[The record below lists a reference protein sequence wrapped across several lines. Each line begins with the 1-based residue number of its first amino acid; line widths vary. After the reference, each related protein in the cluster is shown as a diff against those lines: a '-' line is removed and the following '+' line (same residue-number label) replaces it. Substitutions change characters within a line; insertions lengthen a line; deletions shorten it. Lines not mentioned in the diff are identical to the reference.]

1 MEKIKFSDPRITKTV
16 ELPSFKGSQ
25 VEIYGSLTVGDQRN
39 ILAKYPN
46 ASAGNNADAFAAS
59 VEMIAAGIKN
69 WNFTAEDDTD
79 LPITAEILNK
89 FPEADLTVLLEALT
103 GKKLLN
109 ADNSAVAESEK
120 KN

>member
-25 VEIYGSLTVGDQRN
+25 VEIYSSLTVGDQRA
-39 ILAKYPN
+39 ILAKYPEAQTN
-46 ASAGNNADAFAAS
+46 QADAFSAS
-59 VEMIAAGIKN
+59 IEMIAAGIKS
-69 WNFTAEDDTD
+69 WNFTDENDAD

-89 FPEADLTVLLEALT
+89 FPEADLAILLEALT

-109 ADNSAVAESEK
+109 ADNSAVLAGEK
-120 KN
+120 KSL